1 MLHNT
6 IITQKT
12 IHKSKLFEINQN
24 IVKLPSGGKNIH
36 EDVYVRPAVFIFP
49 LTDKNEIYL
58 IHEYRYLLKKTVLSA
73 VAGFSEKGETSIQT
87 AKRELKE
94 EAGLAASQW
103 EELLRFNTENSVVK
117 SQKYLFLAK
126 ELEIVE
132 KALEEDEEIEL
143 TKMTISE
150 AVEKVISGEISGA
163 GTIIGIFLLDKL
175 KKEKKI

>member
-1 MLHNT
+1 MA
-6 IITQKT
+6 IKT
-12 IHKSKLFEINQN
+12 GVFRK
-24 IVKLPSGGKNIH
+24 G
-36 EDVYVRPAVFIFP
+36 VFIVVY
-49 LTDKNEIYL
+49 TNDKGKIK
-58 IHEYRYLLKKTVLSA
+58 YLLLKRKLHWK
-73 VAGFSEKGETSIQT
+73 GWEFPKGGIKKGEGILK
-87 AKRELKE
+87 AVKRELKE